1 MEWTKYTINTTE
13 EAEDLV
19 CAMLNDLG
27 ITGIEIEDKVPVLP
41 EENGGYFGDVVPDL
55 GYNDHTAR
63 VSFYVE
69 VPDEKDDIEDE
80 DELLQ
85 KVIRGLLEIGQT
97 TDVGEGSIE
106 IGTTAEEDWI
116 NNWKQYFHQ
125 FTIDDIRIVPSWEE
139 LPHQESDEL
148 ILHIDPGMAFGTGK
162 HESTQ
167 LAIRGIRKYV
177 RPGMRMLDI
186 GTGSGILGII
196 ALKSG
201 AEYVFGTD
209 LDTNVLPA
217 IAENLEKNQI
227 DPSTFEYGI
236 GDITA
241 DDEIR
246 EKAGD
251 GYDIVVA
258 NIIAEILAGITPEVP
273 NRLKKGGYYITSG
286 ILKTH
291 AQVVRDAMEAS
302 GLTIVDEVPMG
313 EWESIIARLQSEENE
328 V

>member
-69 VPDEKDDIEDE
+69 VPDEKDDFEDE

-85 KVIRGLLEIGQT
+85 KVIRGLLEIGQS

-125 FTIDDIRIVPSWEE
+125 FTIDDIRIVP
-139 LPHQESDEL
+139 D
-148 ILHIDPGMAFGTGK
+148 
-162 HESTQ
+162 
-167 LAIRGIRKYV
+167 RK
-177 RPGMRMLDI
+177 
-186 GTGSGILGII
+186 S
-196 ALKSG
+196 
-201 AEYVFGTD
+201 
-209 LDTNVLPA
+209 
-217 IAENLEKNQI
+217 
-227 DPSTFEYGI
+227 
-236 GDITA
+236 
-241 DDEIR
+241 
-246 EKAGD
+246 
-251 GYDIVVA
+251 VV
-258 NIIAEILAGITPEVP
+258 
-273 NRLKKGGYYITSG
+273 
-286 ILKTH
+286 
-291 AQVVRDAMEAS
+291 
-302 GLTIVDEVPMG
+302 
-313 EWESIIARLQSEENE
+313 
-328 V
+328 